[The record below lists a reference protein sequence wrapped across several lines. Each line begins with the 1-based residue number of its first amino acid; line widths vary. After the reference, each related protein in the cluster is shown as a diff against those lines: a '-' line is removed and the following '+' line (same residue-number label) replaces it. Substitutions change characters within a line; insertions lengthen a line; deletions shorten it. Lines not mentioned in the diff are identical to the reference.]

1 MTHFQTLPD
10 LALPE
15 LALPDSRS
23 AAASRPSSRAAPRRE
38 PHRSF
43 AVYYGQGRLNKLRS
57 FRTVVLQPAH
67 YTPAEILWL
76 RGQGVTPLA
85 YLSVGEDPSPE
96 PSAWSR
102 QCRNPDWGTWYVK
115 IGHAGW
121 TARLHAAAG
130 ASLQHFSGLL
140 LDTLDGTAL
149 FPSDRSPL
157 LRTLRGLRRRWP
169 GAYLLANRGFDLL
182 PEMAHS
188 VDGVLLESFTTS
200 WEDGYRKLR
209 PYELAYTAEML
220 RRVRAQG
227 LDAYALDYAC
237 TPQQRR
243 AAQVR
248 ARAMGVATFVSV
260 RELTAL

>member
-1 MTHFQTLPD
+1 MTVFQ
-10 LALPE
+10 
-15 LALPDSRS
+15 ALPDT
-23 AAASRPSSRAAPRRE
+23 RPAPTAAPPPPATPRRA

-43 AVYYGQGRLNKLRS
+43 AVYYGHERLQKLRGY
-57 FRTVVLQPAH
+57 RTVVLQPEH

-76 RGQGVTPLA
+76 RSQGVTVLA

-130 ASLQHFSGLL
+130 AALGHFNGLL

-157 LRTLRGLRRRWP
+157 LRTLRSLRQRHP

-182 PEMAHS
+182 PEMARY

-209 PYELAYTAEML
+209 PHELAYTAEML
-220 RRVRAQG
+220 RRVRTQG
-227 LDAYALDYAC
+227 LQAFALDYAC

-243 AAQVR
+243 AALVR
-248 ARAMGVATFVSV
+248 ARAMGISTFVSV
-260 RELTAL
+260 RDLTAL